1 MMIYLERYSQVFV
14 LGSKIFMSTDSK
26 HSLIRYILI
35 LIVLFTTGGQPAHA
49 VLEPSSTTSKSD
61 SSANAAPKIKFSKI
75 KQADKKAVIQDI
87 EKNLAVELQTQSIT
101 NEQQITISKKFVQS
115 LIAGDERG
123 FIALLDKDKIVKM
136 SLAMAIQKLGDLKLQ
151 RNKILL
157 GIDSIPGTL
166 YRKIGSRGHIKFLR
180 LVKHDD
186 SYRGLIRV
194 IYNTGELSYFELV
207 TQRNSKNE
215 IKIIDF
221 YDAMVGRSYTTIASQ
236 MLITPE
242 IKESANTDKI
252 IIFIKNNMTFHK
264 RYAEMIR
271 YYQNTKYQ
279 KALDSFQHLPAS
291 FKATKNALLLRIQI
305 AKANN
310 SISYREALMLLE
322 NKYAK
327 LPDLALLLADHYY
340 FTKQYPRA
348 LKAIEQ
354 YSTHIGGDI
363 ALDSLRVKAN
373 VNHNKFAQAI
383 LIGEAAIKKDGS
395 YEDIYWLMLKAYLHS
410 YQYQQVGAILDVLL
424 DKFNAKFDI
433 EHFYKDPFYR
443 EYGYSNQ
450 FKKWKAS
457 RQL

>member
-1 MMIYLERYSQVFV
+1 MMIYLEKYSQVFA
-14 LGSKIFMSTDSK
+14 LGSKALMSTDSK
-26 HSLIRYILI
+26 HPLIRYLLILI
-35 LIVLFTTGGQPAHA
+35 LLFISVSQPAWA
-49 VLEPSSTTSKSD
+49 VLATAETTPEPD
-61 SSANAAPKIKFSKI
+61 SSANATPKIKFSKI
-75 KQADKKAVIQDI
+75 KPADKQAVIQDI
-87 EKNLAVELQTQSIT
+87 EKTLAVELQTKSIT
-101 NEQQITISKKFVQS
+101 NEEQITISKQFVQR
-115 LIAGDERG
+115 LAAGDERG
-123 FIALLDKDKIVKM
+123 FIALLDKDKMVKM
-136 SLAMAIQKLGDLKLQ
+136 SLALAIQKLGDLKLQ

-157 GIDSIPGTL
+157 GIDSIPSSL

-180 LVKHDD
+180 LVKHND
-186 SYRGLIRV
+186 SYRGLIRI
-194 IYNTGELSYFELV
+194 IYNTGELSYLELI

-221 YDAMVGRSYTTIASQ
+221 YDAMLGRSYTTIASQ
-236 MLITPE
+236 MLITPTV
-242 IKESANTDKI
+242 KKLNNTDKI
-252 IIFIKNNMTFHK
+252 IVFMKKNMTFQK

-271 YYQNTKYQ
+271 YYQKAKYQ

-305 AKANN
+305 AKAHN
-310 SISYREALMLLE
+310 SISYREALTLLE

-327 LPDLALLLADHYY
+327 LPNLALLLADHYY

-354 YSTHIGGDI
+354 YSAHIGGDI
-363 ALDSLRVKAN
+363 ALDSLRVKVK

-383 LIGEAAIKKDGS
+383 SIGEAAIKKDNS

-410 YQYQQVGAILDVLL
+410 YQYQQVGAVLDVLL
-424 DKFNAKFDI
+424 DKFNVKFDI
-433 EHFYKDPFYR
+433 ENFYKDPFYR